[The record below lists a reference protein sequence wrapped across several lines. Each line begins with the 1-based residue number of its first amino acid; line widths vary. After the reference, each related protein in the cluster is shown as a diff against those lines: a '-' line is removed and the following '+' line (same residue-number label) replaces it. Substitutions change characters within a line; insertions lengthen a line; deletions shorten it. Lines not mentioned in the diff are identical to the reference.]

1 MNLHHQYWYFPKAV
15 PDRICDE
22 IKKYA
27 ISIKDQLALTGK
39 YGKLKNLNHKQVKDL
54 KKKRDSDIVWL
65 NERWIYKEIH
75 PYIHRAN
82 RSADWNFQWDH
93 SENCQFTK
101 YQKGQYY
108 DWHCDGWPGVYNKP
122 NTPAHGKIRK
132 ISVTLSLCDGK
143 EYKGGDFEVDFKNN
157 SSDEKPNTK
166 VVKEIRPKGSLIVFP
181 SDLWHRVKPITKGI
195 RYSLVIWN
203 LGWPFK

>member
-65 NERWIYKEIH
+65 SERWIYKEIH
-75 PYIHRAN
+75 PYVHQAN
-82 RSADWNFQWDH
+82 RNAEWNFQWDH

-122 NTPAHGKIRK
+122 NTPSHGKIRK

-143 EYKGGDFEVDFKNN
+143 EYKGGDFEVDFKNK
-157 SSDEKPNTK
+157 SPGEKPNTK